1 MYALQTL
8 TRYWKAGEDEL
19 ENTEDALI
27 KVEFPATSGNVSSSV
42 LSEPRVPEAG
52 GWASV
57 TQRGVGNYVK
67 GINDKGG
74 RIVAWDCVA
83 HRPLLRRKSALG
95 ERVASKWR
103 AGRQS

>member
-42 LSEPRVPEAG
+42 LAEPPEFLRQGAG
-52 GWASV
+52 
-57 TQRGVGNYVK
+57 
-67 GINDKGG
+67 
-74 RIVAWDCVA
+74 
-83 HRPLLRRKSALG
+83 LL
-95 ERVASKWR
+95 
-103 AGRQS
+103 

>member
-8 TRYWKAGEDEL
+8 TRYWKAWEDEL
-19 ENTEDALI
+19 ENTEDALT

-42 LSEPRVPEAG
+42 LAAPRVPEAG

-67 GINDKGG
+67 GINDKRG
-74 RIVAWDCVA
+74 RIVPWDYVA
-83 HRPLLRRKSALG
+83 HRPPPEKKVSTGRKV
-95 ERVASKWR
+95 R
-103 AGRQS
+103 